1 MGLQGCVWALSHPC
15 MELRCCTAA
24 RVALRRRWAPCR
36 GAHGGLL
43 CQLLV
48 PCSLKP
54 LARVLLPNGI
64 THISAN
70 DLSCAL
76 IRGAGRAVGPG
87 AVPVRLWGVPWAA
100 PGMLCVSFGAA
111 APAGRPRPRRGLQLS
126 WGSAGGGLPWWHSGG
141 VGCVVASLGSGL
153 PLPGH
158 GMALVCCFPSLST
171 RRGCSRGS
179 RFPLPVAVGAP
190 GVPGLSG
197 CDLSPPPGTAAG
209 AARPSPI
216 LGRC

>member
-111 APAGRPRPRRGLQLS
+111 APAGRPRPHSFPVPPICGEGCSCRGGLAGLRAAFARARNGFGVLLPLAEHTAGVQQRLPVPPPR
-126 WGSAGGGLPWWHSGG
+126 GRGCAGGPWAVRLRSQPTARHRCW
-141 VGCVVASLGSGL
+141 GCSAF
-153 PLPGH
+153 PHPG
-158 GMALVCCFPSLST
+158 AVLST
-171 RRGCSRGS
+171 
-179 RFPLPVAVGAP
+179 AAAAP
-190 GVPGLSG
+190 
-197 CDLSPPPGTAAG
+197 
-209 AARPSPI
+209 I
-216 LGRC
+216 

>member
-111 APAGRPRPRRGLQLS
+111 APAGRPRPHSFPVPPICGEGCSCR
-126 WGSAGGGLPWWHSGG
+126 GGLRAEGCPGGTRGGWAAWW
-141 VGCVVASLGSGL
+141 
-153 PLPGH
+153 P
-158 GMALVCCFPSLST
+158 
-171 RRGCSRGS
+171 RW
-179 RFPLPVAVGAP
+179 AP
-190 GVPGLSG
+190 GCLCQGTEWLW
-197 CDLSPPPGTAAG
+197 CAASP
-209 AARPSPI
+209 R
-216 LGRC
+216 